1 MIAARTEAG
10 RIWKLLK
17 LERSSLLQVR
27 GTRSRAALLWGFI
40 VHPLTSLLQRRR
52 RIRDMNLELYFVGN
66 SPIVVP
72 DHPPRDVGCEI
83 LGTAILFDDQN

>member
-27 GTRSRAALLWGFI
+27 GTRPRVAFLWGFI
-40 VHPLTSLLQRRR
+40 VHPLTFLLQRRR
-52 RIRDMNLELYFVGN
+52 RIRDMNLEFYVDLLE
-66 SPIVVP
+66 VP
-72 DHPPRDVGCEI
+72 
-83 LGTAILFDDQN
+83 L